1 MSDLSQ
7 SMTQAAFGALVGISQ
22 QAVGNLVG
30 RGVLDGSMSG
40 QQMLHV
46 YCSHLRETAAGRQ
59 AGGDLDLVTE
69 RALLAREQRVRLEM
83 ANAVTRNELA
93 PVVLI
98 EEVLSKAGARIGGIF
113 DAIPG
118 AVRRRVPAL
127 TSEEIG
133 NIEKEIARARNI
145 VAAISLAD
153 LRDEVDDDADVDGA
167 ALSPALDDEGL

>member
-1 MSDLSQ
+1 MSDLNQ
-7 SMTQAAFGALVGISQ
+7 TMTQASFGALVGISQ

-30 RGVLDGSMSG
+30 RGVIDMAMTG
-40 QQMLHV
+40 QQLLHV

-59 AGGDLDLVTE
+59 AGGDLDLVAE
-69 RALLAREQRVRLEM
+69 RAMLARVQRERIDM
-83 ANAVTRNELA
+83 QNAVTRNELA

-118 AVRRRVPAL
+118 AVRRRVPSL
-127 TSEEIG
+127 SSEEIG

-153 LRDEVDDDADVDGA
+153 LREPEEAADE
-167 ALSPALDDEGL
+167 PAPPILEDDE